1 MLDESQDRP
10 PAYYIYNK
18 PLQTGKKKQQPKGDM
33 SSRMHH
39 KEGESKR
46 SDKSHHR
53 RKSVHESSTDKVHIL
68 SEHLY
73 EKSEPLVMVNK
84 TPYLMLD
91 APDMRANRPFKDTGF
106 TFKTAVNTREFVA
119 T

>member
-1 MLDESQDRP
+1 MH
-10 PAYYIYNK
+10 NK
-18 PLQTGKKKQQPKGDM
+18 
-33 SSRMHH
+33 
-39 KEGESKR
+39 EVESKR

-53 RKSVHESSTDKVHIL
+53 RKSVHDSSTDKVHVL
-68 SEHLY
+68 S

-106 TFKTAVNTREFVA
+106 TFKTAVNAREFVA